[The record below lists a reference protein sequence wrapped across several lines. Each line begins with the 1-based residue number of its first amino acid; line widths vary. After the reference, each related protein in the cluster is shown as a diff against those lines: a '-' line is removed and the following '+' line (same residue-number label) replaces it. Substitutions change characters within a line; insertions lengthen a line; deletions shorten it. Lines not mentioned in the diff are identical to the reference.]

1 MHLLNLYFLTHY
13 ILLSFPR
20 LLTLSH
26 LFYICKYLQRSM
38 PTEFWLKTCWAQRDV
53 DFQANLSHPLSKLPL
68 QTLMYLLSLLCSLR
82 LTRQLAST
90 PHRRVTRLA
99 VIYKACA
106 PKNTSEKKKCFSSR
120 KKARHSTSLRNYFF
134 ADTFPPFWRNK
145 RKQLTWRTGRVETT
159 FPTFKYLLLVCN
171 RRAKPAASLYRL
183 CRRRYVTRPRR

>member
-1 MHLLNLYFLTHY
+1 MPLLNLYFLT
-13 ILLSFPR
+13 LPR

-38 PTEFWLKTCWAQRDV
+38 PTEFWPITCWAQRDV

-90 PHRRVTRLA
+90 PHRRVTRSA

-106 PKNTSEKKKCFSSR
+106 PKKPLR
-120 KKARHSTSLRNYFF
+120 KKMFFFQKEGTSLHLEIYFF
-134 ADTFPPFWRNK
+134 CGYISP
-145 RKQLTWRTGRVETT
+145 L
-159 FPTFKYLLLVCN
+159 
-171 RRAKPAASLYRL
+171 
-183 CRRRYVTRPRR
+183 

>member
-1 MHLLNLYFLTHY
+1 
-13 ILLSFPR
+13 
-20 LLTLSH
+20 
-26 LFYICKYLQRSM
+26 M

-68 QTLMYLLSLLCSLR
+68 HTLMYLLSLLCSLR

-106 PKNTSEKKKCFSSR
+106 QKNLREKKIQKEG
-120 KKARHSTSLRNYFF
+120 TSLHLEIYFF

>member
-1 MHLLNLYFLTHY
+1 MPLLNLYFLTHY

-53 DFQANLSHPLSKLPL
+53 DFQANLSHQLSKLPL

-106 PKNTSEKKKCFSSR
+106 QKKTLEKKKTR
-120 KKARHSTSLRNYFF
+120 KKARHFTWKFIFF
-134 ADTFPPFWRNK
+134 ADTLPPFRRNK
-145 RKQLTWRTGRVETT
+145 RKQFTWRTGRVETT

-183 CRRRYVTRPRR
+183 CHRRYVTRPRR